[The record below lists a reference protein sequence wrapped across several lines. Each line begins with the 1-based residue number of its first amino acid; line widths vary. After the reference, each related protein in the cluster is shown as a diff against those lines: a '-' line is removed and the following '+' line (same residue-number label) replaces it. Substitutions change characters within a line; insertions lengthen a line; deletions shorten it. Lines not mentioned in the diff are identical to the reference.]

1 MNSANTRVARLTP
14 PAPLEQGDSVSGRR
28 KQNAGFTLVELLIVM
43 TIIGVLMMVAVPRFE
58 SAIRMAREAAL
69 KEDLHV
75 MREAI
80 DSYIMDKQK
89 APQSLQDLIQ
99 DGYLREVPVDPFTRT
114 RDTWTTETGD
124 AMHSLDQTDPGVEDV
139 HSGSQETGSDGQ
151 PYSGW

>member
-1 MNSANTRVARLTP
+1 MA
-14 PAPLEQGDSVSGRR
+14 
-28 KQNAGFTLVELLIVM
+28 
-43 TIIGVLMMVAVPRFE
+43 IIGVLMMVAVPRFE

-80 DSYIMDKQK
+80 DSYTMDKQK

-114 RDTWTTETGD
+114 RDTWVTDTGD
-124 AMHSLDQTDPGVEDV
+124 AMHSLDQTDTGVDDV